1 MLGIGN
7 LVLSKT
13 QLFIFSILKVFHQ
26 ENIVQT
32 KKLKNLLKN
41 ATNNKNTSHFHISA
55 NKRLM
60 SY

>member
-32 KKLKNLLKN
+32 KKLKNLLK
-41 ATNNKNTSHFHISA
+41 KMQQIIKILHIFI
-55 NKRLM
+55 
-60 SY
+60 